1 MNIINI
7 HFSSKKLAEK
17 LKQENNLAML
27 HFIYGSKIVG
37 ILVNHSIEKTG
48 TFVLQIPNYEPF
60 VDLLHI
66 YSARNL
72 LTMIF

>member
-1 MNIINI
+1 
-7 HFSSKKLAEK
+7 
-17 LKQENNLAML
+17 ML

-66 YSARNL
+66 YSARDL
-72 LTMIF
+72 LSMIF